1 MIHSIGLLFDFCFQH
16 SMICDALII
25 ISSDVINVQDVASHF
40 SQPKLTKGLMKLQLL
55 LEHMIF
61 ESANIFC
68 WCSPCESSIHLYNC
82 TSITGVSK
90 DKMNAQKE
98 R

>member
-1 MIHSIGLLFDFCFQH
+1 MIGSTQYIGLLFDFKSSNCFQH

-68 WCSPCESSIHLYNC
+68 WCSS
-82 TSITGVSK
+82 
-90 DKMNAQKE
+90 M
-98 R
+98 